1 MSDKYL
7 LEIKPKKQIF
17 VLMFYTMEKCTKK
30 INF

>member
-17 VLMFYTMEKCTKK
+17 ALMFCITEKCTKK